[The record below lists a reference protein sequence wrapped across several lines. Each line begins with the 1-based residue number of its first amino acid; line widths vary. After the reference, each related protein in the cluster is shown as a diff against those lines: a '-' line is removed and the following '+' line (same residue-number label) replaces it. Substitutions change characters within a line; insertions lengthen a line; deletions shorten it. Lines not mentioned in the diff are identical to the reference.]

1 MSIHPTIIQMSA
13 EPRKPQP
20 PTQGYQ
26 ISLVPPLLILQLEP
40 KCRPKT
46 VSYADSICRL
56 ILRLGIEIRA
66 PSREDGN

>member
-26 ISLVPPLLILQLEP
+26 ISLVPLLILQLEP
-40 KCRPKT
+40 KYRPKT

-66 PSREDGN
+66 ASREDGH